1 MIYSAPLEE
10 ALHRLSKF
18 LGCCLFVA
26 HVEYNITHLGLLF
39 ILVWSNVTHMGT
51 NKREIT
57 PYSMALAK
65 AIESYGAEAGIKN
78 PALAEKSGVPLST
91 LRKILKLQSVADFEQ
106 MRKLADALGIKLSDL
121 VSRAESIA
129 ARTGLE
135 DKESDIH

>member
-1 MIYSAPLEE
+1 MFA
-10 ALHRLSKF
+10 
-18 LGCCLFVA
+18 A
-26 HVEYNITHLGLLF
+26 HVEYIITHLGYFQIRRVTHLGLLYVL
-39 ILVWSNVTHMGT
+39 IWSNVTHMGT

-65 AIESYGAEAGIKN
+65 AIESYGAEAGIRN

-106 MRKLADALGIKLSDL
+106 MRKLADALGIKVSDL

-135 DKESDIH
+135 DKENDIH

>member
-1 MIYSAPLEE
+1 
-10 ALHRLSKF
+10 
-18 LGCCLFVA
+18 
-26 HVEYNITHLGLLF
+26 
-39 ILVWSNVTHMGT
+39 MGT

-65 AIESYGAEAGIKN
+65 AIESYGAEAGIRN

-106 MRKLADALGIKLSDL
+106 MRKLADALGIKVSDL

-135 DKESDIH
+135 DKENYIH

>member
-1 MIYSAPLEE
+1 
-10 ALHRLSKF
+10 
-18 LGCCLFVA
+18 
-26 HVEYNITHLGLLF
+26 
-39 ILVWSNVTHMGT
+39 MGT

-65 AIESYGAEAGIKN
+65 AIESYGAEAGIRN

-91 LRKILKLQSVADFEQ
+91 LQSVADFEQ
-106 MRKLADALGIKLSDL
+106 MRKLADALGIKVSDL

-135 DKESDIH
+135 DKENDIH